1 MPQNVFFPTA
11 ACVAVTYFATV
22 VFRFLGNSVSVG
34 ADLLE
39 MKTLV
44 ALISLEV
51 MVPVLPQP
59 LR

>member
-1 MPQNVFFPTA
+1 MFFPTA